1 VHTWDHLK
9 DGRLVCSSEF
19 DNVQSGTSNLSIGT
33 EDELPTGIYTVCIE
47 GFGPETITRRVV
59 LLDE

>member
-1 VHTWDHLK
+1 VHTWDLLK
-9 DGRLVCSSEF
+9 DGRLVCSS
-19 DNVQSGTSNLSIGT
+19 
-33 EDELPTGIYTVCIE
+33 ELPTGIYTVCIE